1 LNHRW
6 DYRLSHVA
14 RWLRG
19 ALSAL
24 VASEPGQE
32 LRPNTRARRPIRF
45 AIGLMV
51 DLMIGL
57 AITTQAQ
64 SPVP

>member
-1 LNHRW
+1 SDLDN
-6 DYRLSHVA
+6 V
-14 RWLRG
+14 

-24 VASEPGQE
+24 VESEPGQE

-51 DLMIGL
+51 GLMVDLMIGL

-64 SPVP
+64 SLVP

>member
-1 LNHRW
+1 
-6 DYRLSHVA
+6 
-14 RWLRG
+14 
-19 ALSAL
+19 L
-24 VASEPGQE
+24 VESEPGQE

-51 DLMIGL
+51 GLMVDLMIGL

-64 SPVP
+64 SLVP